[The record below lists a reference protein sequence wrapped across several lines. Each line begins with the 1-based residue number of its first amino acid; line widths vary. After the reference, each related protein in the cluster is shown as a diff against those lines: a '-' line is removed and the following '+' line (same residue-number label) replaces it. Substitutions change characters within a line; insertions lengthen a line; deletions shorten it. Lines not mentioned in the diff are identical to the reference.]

1 MFKNNNIFSLFVVCP
16 PGIEAVLEN
25 ELKKQGIKKMRREVG
40 GISLKCDF
48 KMLMRLNLWLRSAS
62 RILIRLSSFMALH
75 LDQLER
81 PLLKVPFEL
90 FFEKGSFIP
99 IRVTCSHS
107 RLYHSGAVGEKI
119 SNILD
124 ELGYKTSCA
133 QQEDDEKSPAVPLL
147 YFRLSENI
155 VEISVNSSGEHLYR
169 RGYKEEI
176 GPAPLRENLAAAMLL
191 HIGYHG
197 QWAFWDPCAGS
208 GTIPIEAAL
217 IAANIAPGI
226 KRRFA
231 FFAWPIFEK
240 SLFES
245 ELKRAKELI
254 KKPVF
259 PIFASD
265 ISPKSSAMINNNALR
280 AAVDST
286 ISINCE
292 ALEDIKE
299 PPLTHGGLLL
309 VNPPYGER
317 IHGVNGLKNLY
328 ASLGKIAE
336 NYPKIALYILS
347 PKEEL
352 LRLTERNFENSGL
365 SFRHGGMPVTL
376 YKI

>member
-1 MFKNNNIFSLFVVCP
+1 
-16 PGIEAVLEN
+16 
-25 ELKKQGIKKMRREVG
+25 MRREVG

-107 RLYHSGAVGEKI
+107 RLYHSGAVSERI
-119 SNILD
+119 SGILSK
-124 ELGYKTSCA
+124 LGYKTSFSY
-133 QQEDDEKSPAVPLL
+133 QDEDEKSPATPLL

-169 RGYKEEI
+169 RGYKKEI

-191 HIGYHG
+191 HLGYHG

-226 KRRFA
+226 NRRFA

-259 PIFASD
+259 PILASD

-280 AAVDST
+280 AGVNSA
-286 ISINCE
+286 ISISCV
-292 ALEDIKE
+292 ALEDIDDL
-299 PPLTHGGLLL
+299 PLKHGGLVV

-317 IHGVNGLKNLY
+317 IHGVKGLKSLY
-328 ASLGKIAE
+328 SSLGKIAD
-336 NYPKIALYILS
+336 NYPKLSLYVLA
-347 PKEEL
+347 PDADL
-352 LRLTERNFENSGL
+352 VRLTGCDFAESDF
-365 SFRHGGMPVTL
+365 SFRHGGIAVKLFHVKQENNLTDAL
-376 YKI
+376 A